1 MIGMYAKVT
10 EENGISAGWIDTIK
24 VKDGK
29 ISAVLADQDG
39 NKIGEYELAKIS
51 EITYATIGNGSE
63 NDNKDNVSDEDKPA
77 EEPEQVEEKENV

>member
-1 MIGMYAKVT
+1 M
-10 EENGISAGWIDTIK
+10 
-24 VKDGK
+24 
-29 ISAVLADQDG
+29 ADQDG